1 MWGDKEVIMK
11 ELENEPIVFK
21 DFVTLPKV
29 QDKWLGEI
37 FHMDGLGTSVNA
49 TIEERAGRIKAS
61 ARSPRRSHRRSHG
74 RFRFM
79 GGICPSSLD
88 V

>member
-1 MWGDKEVIMK
+1 M
-11 ELENEPIVFK
+11 NEPIVFN
-21 DFVTLPKV
+21 DFLTLPKV

-61 ARSPRRSHRRSHG
+61 ARSHRRSHRRSHG
-74 RFRFM
+74 SFRFM
-79 GGICPSSLD
+79 GGSSPSSLD